1 MGGGGLPL
9 QVCREADG
17 FQPHLVSPE
26 FGLRRLVEDAM
37 GLVLEP
43 TTTAVRR
50 VHLLLI
56 EATRWEPSSPPVCL
70 FAGGLALHQS
80 FAVPL
85 CESVTS
91 FRQVGA
97 LWQSL

>member
-1 MGGGGLPL
+1 MFSLNEITDRLIHL

-26 FGLRRLVEDAM
+26 FGLRRLVQDAM

-43 TTTAVRR
+43 TTKAVRR

-56 EATRWEPSSPPVCL
+56 EATRCELPPS
-70 FAGGLALHQS
+70 
-80 FAVPL
+80 
-85 CESVTS
+85 
-91 FRQVGA
+91 
-97 LWQSL
+97 